1 MGGEYRV
8 RLLRRDQ
15 VCERVCRAGSKDA
28 AVAQIGPDEGVVLDV
43 QRVRPAR
50 IAGAA
55 GKRRRISLGLLL
67 QELSALLEAGLA
79 LIEALE
85 ALSDKAGAGSRQVQ
99 AVLAD
104 LLKELYQ
111 GQPLSKAMQAQPDVF
126 PELLVATVAS
136 AEGSGQL
143 PQALR
148 RYQHYELRI
157 ENIRKK
163 VVGALLYPAAVVA
176 VGFGVLMFMLF
187 FVIPRF
193 AVVFESLQSLPAT
206 AQALL
211 WWARLVREHG
221 MALGAG
227 IAGVIVAAVLA
238 LRTARIRAALAA
250 QLWRL
255 PKLRDVAFLFV
266 LARFYRTVGLLVE
279 GGTPVLQALELSQR
293 LLPQRLAARLEQAL
307 AELRAG
313 RAVGET
319 LAAHGLTTP
328 VARRLLRVG
337 EHSGDLGG
345 MCERIALFH
354 DSTLDHAV
362 EVFGKVFE
370 PLLMLVVGAMVGT
383 IVVLLYM
390 PIFELASSMG

>member
-1 MGGEYRV
+1 
-8 RLLRRDQ
+8 
-15 VCERVCRAGSKDA
+15 
-28 AVAQIGPDEGVVLDV
+28 
-43 QRVRPAR
+43 
-50 IAGAA
+50 
-55 GKRRRISLGLLL
+55 
-67 QELSALLEAGLA
+67 
-79 LIEALE
+79 
-85 ALSDKAGAGSRQVQ
+85 
-99 AVLAD
+99 
-104 LLKELYQ
+104 
-111 GQPLSKAMQAQPDVF
+111 MQAQPDVF

-136 AEGSGQL
+136 VEGSGL

-238 LRTARIRAALAA
+238 LRTARIRVGRA

-293 LLPQRLAARLEQAL
+293 LLPQRLAARLERAL
-307 AELRAG
+307 AELRAAGPWARRWPRTDDHAGGAASAAGG
-313 RAVGET
+313 RAQ
-319 LAAHGLTTP
+319 
-328 VARRLLRVG
+328 RRPGRHV
-337 EHSGDLGG
+337 
-345 MCERIALFH
+345 
-354 DSTLDHAV
+354 
-362 EVFGKVFE
+362 
-370 PLLMLVVGAMVGT
+370 
-383 IVVLLYM
+383 
-390 PIFELASSMG
+390 

>member
-104 LLKELYQ
+104 LLRSCTRGNPVE
-111 GQPLSKAMQAQPDVF
+111 GHAGAAGRIPR
-126 PELLVATVAS
+126 LLVATVAS

-255 PKLRDVAFLFV
+255 PKLRDVAFC
-266 LARFYRTVGLLVE
+266 
-279 GGTPVLQALELSQR
+279 S
-293 LLPQRLAARLEQAL
+293 
-307 AELRAG
+307 
-313 RAVGET
+313 
-319 LAAHGLTTP
+319 
-328 VARRLLRVG
+328 
-337 EHSGDLGG
+337 
-345 MCERIALFH
+345 C
-354 DSTLDHAV
+354 
-362 EVFGKVFE
+362 
-370 PLLMLVVGAMVGT
+370 
-383 IVVLLYM
+383 
-390 PIFELASSMG
+390 

>member
-1 MGGEYRV
+1 M
-8 RLLRRDQ
+8 
-15 VCERVCRAGSKDA
+15 
-28 AVAQIGPDEGVVLDV
+28 
-43 QRVRPAR
+43 
-50 IAGAA
+50 
-55 GKRRRISLGLLL
+55 
-67 QELSALLEAGLA
+67 
-79 LIEALE
+79 
-85 ALSDKAGAGSRQVQ
+85 
-99 AVLAD
+99 
-104 LLKELYQ
+104 
-111 GQPLSKAMQAQPDVF
+111 
-126 PELLVATVAS
+126 
-136 AEGSGQL
+136 
-143 PQALR
+143 
-148 RYQHYELRI
+148 
-157 ENIRKK
+157 
-163 VVGALLYPAAVVA
+163 
-176 VGFGVLMFMLF
+176 
-187 FVIPRF
+187 IPRF

-238 LRTARIRAALAA
+238 LRTASAPALAA

-293 LLPQRLAARLEQAL
+293 LLPQRLAARLERAL

-313 RAVGET
+313 RGGET

>member
-1 MGGEYRV
+1 
-8 RLLRRDQ
+8 
-15 VCERVCRAGSKDA
+15 
-28 AVAQIGPDEGVVLDV
+28 
-43 QRVRPAR
+43 
-50 IAGAA
+50 
-55 GKRRRISLGLLL
+55 
-67 QELSALLEAGLA
+67 
-79 LIEALE
+79 
-85 ALSDKAGAGSRQVQ
+85 
-99 AVLAD
+99 
-104 LLKELYQ
+104 
-111 GQPLSKAMQAQPDVF
+111 MQAQPDVF

-238 LRTARIRAALAA
+238 LRTARIRAAGRAA
-250 QLWRL
+250 WRL
-255 PKLRDVAFLFV
+255 PKLRDVAFC
-266 LARFYRTVGLLVE
+266 
-279 GGTPVLQALELSQR
+279 S
-293 LLPQRLAARLEQAL
+293 
-307 AELRAG
+307 
-313 RAVGET
+313 
-319 LAAHGLTTP
+319 
-328 VARRLLRVG
+328 
-337 EHSGDLGG
+337 
-345 MCERIALFH
+345 C
-354 DSTLDHAV
+354 
-362 EVFGKVFE
+362 
-370 PLLMLVVGAMVGT
+370 
-383 IVVLLYM
+383 
-390 PIFELASSMG
+390 

>member
-1 MGGEYRV
+1 M
-8 RLLRRDQ
+8 
-15 VCERVCRAGSKDA
+15 
-28 AVAQIGPDEGVVLDV
+28 
-43 QRVRPAR
+43 
-50 IAGAA
+50 
-55 GKRRRISLGLLL
+55 
-67 QELSALLEAGLA
+67 
-79 LIEALE
+79 
-85 ALSDKAGAGSRQVQ
+85 
-99 AVLAD
+99 
-104 LLKELYQ
+104 
-111 GQPLSKAMQAQPDVF
+111 
-126 PELLVATVAS
+126 
-136 AEGSGQL
+136 
-143 PQALR
+143 
-148 RYQHYELRI
+148 
-157 ENIRKK
+157 
-163 VVGALLYPAAVVA
+163 
-176 VGFGVLMFMLF
+176 
-187 FVIPRF
+187 
-193 AVVFESLQSLPAT
+193 
-206 AQALL
+206 
-211 WWARLVREHG
+211 
-221 MALGAG
+221 
-227 IAGVIVAAVLA
+227 
-238 LRTARIRAALAA
+238 
-250 QLWRL
+250 
-255 PKLRDVAFLFV
+255 AFLFV